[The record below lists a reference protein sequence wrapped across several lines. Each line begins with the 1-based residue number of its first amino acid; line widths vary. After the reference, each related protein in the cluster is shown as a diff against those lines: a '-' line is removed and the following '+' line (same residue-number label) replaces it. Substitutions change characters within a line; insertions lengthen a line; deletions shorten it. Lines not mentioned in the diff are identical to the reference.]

1 MNALASNRR
10 LRGVTKA
17 LAPKEASAAAA
28 IIAAVGGAAVG
39 FYAAR
44 RSGAG
49 SGAGGGAGQGADE
62 AAAARLLEV
71 NESGWVTPTSLS
83 TQPAAPDFSR
93 SFVTFKIDLA
103 AKPSAT
109 MSDIPPYNL
118 NNGHIPIDCILT
130 VTERSSGKSEVI
142 CLGGDCKTETV
153 GVQQGVWMAPN
164 ADFVPIYSQS
174 KCLTLKTYDR
184 IGRAVQYSSVSG
196 GRAGSVQSDR
206 AVVDVAEA
214 FSGLDLGVNRTTTQ
228 FLETTKEV
236 VANGLSNEALSA
248 RTEFSND
255 RYDCVMEYPIKT
267 CNFNNRDWFFQPDTG
282 PVLFPNLDVD
292 LDEMVANMELAFIA
306 WNRYPG
312 SACGEQEPG
321 WAEWVVRHPSEV
333 GRNAEGEAI
342 EVNHYS
348 KSVRMECHNKVFV
361 TR

>member
-1 MNALASNRR
+1 MLGLPSSSFTNSSPPPAPAPGALTALTPPHWTHPAIAMNALASNRR
-10 LRGVTKA
+10 LRAVTAA
-17 LAPKEASAAAA
+17 LAPEEASAAAA

-39 FYAAR
+39 FYVAR
-44 RSGAG
+44 RSGTG
-49 SGAGGGAGQGADE
+49 SGPAGGGSGDSAEGADE
-62 AAAARLLEV
+62 AGAARLLEV
-71 NESGWVTPTSLS
+71 NESGWVTPASLS
-83 TQPAAPDFSR
+83 TLPAAPDFSR

-130 VTERSSGKSEVI
+130 VTERSSGESEVI

-214 FSGLDLGVNRTTTQ
+214 FSGLDLGVHRTTTP

-255 RYDCVMEYPIKT
+255 RYDCVMECK
-267 CNFNNRDWFFQPDTG
+267 RQD
-282 PVLFPNLDVD
+282 
-292 LDEMVANMELAFIA
+292 IA
-306 WNRYPG
+306 
-312 SACGEQEPG
+312 EP
-321 WAEWVVRHPSEV
+321 RL
-333 GRNAEGEAI
+333 
-342 EVNHYS
+342 
-348 KSVRMECHNKVFV
+348 
-361 TR
+361 